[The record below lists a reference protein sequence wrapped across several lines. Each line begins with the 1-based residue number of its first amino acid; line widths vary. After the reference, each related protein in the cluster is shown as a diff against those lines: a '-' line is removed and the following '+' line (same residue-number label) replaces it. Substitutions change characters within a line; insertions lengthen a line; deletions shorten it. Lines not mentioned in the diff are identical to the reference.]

1 MELDEAALVSAA
13 QSREIVE
20 VHEALERL
28 GELDSRKA
36 QVVELKYFG
45 GLKEDE
51 IAEALKVSS
60 ETVRREWRF
69 AKAWLH
75 NELHHAA

>member
-1 MELDEAALVSAA
+1 MKQRSFQLRN
-13 QSREIVE
+13 Q
-20 VHEALERL
+20 ERL
-28 GELDSRKA
+28 LSYTKRWKGSSELDSRKA

-51 IAEALKVSS
+51 IAEVLKVSS

-75 NELHHAA
+75 NELHEAA